1 MLLAIDIG
9 NTSIK
14 FGIFEGDSL
23 IRKFVIPTRLDHT
36 PTEIK
41 EAVSDDLHEEF
52 NAVIACSVVPET
64 NAAVAGFVSH
74 FLGRETRFIEAND
87 DFGLV
92 FGFPVDGTGSDR
104 LVNAS
109 AAADKYGRPV
119 IVCSLG
125 TATTID
131 VVSRNGEYLGGL
143 IAPGMST
150 AAKALRLLTSKL
162 PEVEIAE
169 PANVIAVSTIAAI
182 RSGIFYSQIG
192 LLETAVRH
200 IKAEIG
206 EDARVVATGG
216 FAHLIANKC
225 RSVDVVDG
233 DLTLEGLK
241 MLYSRRLAV

>member
-1 MLLAIDIG
+1 
-9 NTSIK
+9 
-14 FGIFEGDSL
+14 
-23 IRKFVIPTRLDHT
+23 
-36 PTEIK
+36 
-41 EAVSDDLHEEF
+41 
-52 NAVIACSVVPET
+52 
-64 NAAVAGFVSH
+64 
-74 FLGRETRFIEAND
+74 
-87 DFGLV
+87 
-92 FGFPVDGTGSDR
+92 
-104 LVNAS
+104 
-109 AAADKYGRPV
+109 
-119 IVCSLG
+119 
-125 TATTID
+125 
-131 VVSRNGEYLGGL
+131 
-143 IAPGMST
+143 MST